1 MTFANTLAATI
12 DVAPAN
18 HLHEL
23 SRQVWQAW
31 SSGTLD
37 DDEAQ
42 AAAVRIAERRK
53 GGIAGY
59 GGGRNNAPATF
70 LRAHVSLPKLP
81 KRKTQRS
88 PEKQRSI
95 ERRRRLAASGGLPP
109 RIAEHF
115 TVSEQAA
122 LRIVLDAVKRNG
134 ICGLCIDAIAA
145 MAGTCRTVVKT
156 ATRKARLLGLLL
168 VRERRRAG
176 QRSLTNL
183 VSVIMHEVRRWLRMP
198 DKGSAARRDLK
209 PGIRGGQKN
218 APYPLDGAG

>member
-1 MTFANTLAATI
+1 MFTDAMALAVENASPRDI
-12 DVAPAN
+12 P
-18 HLHEL
+18 EL
-23 SRQVWQAW
+23 SRAIWRAW
-31 SSGTLD
+31 SAGMLSD
-37 DDEAQ
+37 EEAQ

-53 GGIAGY
+53 EGIAGY
-59 GGGRNNAPATF
+59 GGGRNNAPASF
-70 LRAHVSLPKLP
+70 LRARVSLPK
-81 KRKTQRS
+81 RRNQQS
-88 PEKQRSI
+88 PEKRRSI

-122 LRIVLDAVKRNG
+122 LRIVLDAAKRNG
-134 ICGLCIDAIAA
+134 VCGLCIDAIAA

-156 ATRKARLLGLLL
+156 ATRKARLLGMLL

-209 PGIRGGQKN
+209 LGIRGGQKN
-218 APYPLDGAG
+218 APYPLDRAG